1 MKLEWKTCFKV
12 GASAF
17 LLYLCICY
25 WPVVAGL
32 VGTLLGAAAPLF
44 IGAAIAYILNI
55 LMSFY
60 ERHYFPRSS
69 KAFWRKTRRPVCL
82 VTSMLS
88 LLAVV
93 VLVLFLVIPQL
104 ISCIQLIV
112 AELPGAIRSAIGYLN
127 KWHLLPADFASLLSS
142 VDWQS
147 RLGQVFDLL
156 ASGIGDVVSVV
167 VNTVVSVFSGVVT
180 AFLSVVFAIYL
191 LISKETLG
199 RQVNR
204 LLTRYLRPAWR
215 EKVYHTGAVLNDC
228 FHRYIVGQCTEAVI
242 LGALC
247 ALGMWAL
254 GLPYA
259 AMIGALVAFTALVPI
274 AGAFIGAGIGA
285 FMIFTVSPLQALI
298 FLIFIIILQQL
309 EENLI
314 YPRVVGSSLGL
325 PGLWV
330 LAAVTVGGGVMGI
343 LGMLLGVPLTAAA
356 YRLLRQDMQKEK
368 SEKSEVAK

>member
-1 MKLEWKTCFKV
+1 MKWKTAFKIAAV
-12 GASAF
+12 AF
-17 LLYLCICY
+17 LFYLSVCY
-25 WPVVAGL
+25 WPAVAGL
-32 VGTLLGAAAPLF
+32 LGRLVGAAAPLF
-44 IGAAIAYILNI
+44 IGAAVAYVLNI

-60 ERHYFPRSS
+60 ERHYVPRST

-82 VTSMLS
+82 VGAMLT
-88 LLAVV
+88 LLTAVG
-93 VLVLFLVIPQL
+93 LVLFLVIPQL

-127 KWHLLPADFASLLSS
+127 KWHLLPADFASLLTA

-167 VNTVVSVFSGVVT
+167 VSAVVSVFSGIVT
-180 AFLSVVFAIYL
+180 AFLSVVFAVYL
-191 LISKETLG
+191 LLGKETLT
-199 RQVNR
+199 RQVGR
-204 LLTRYLRPAWR
+204 LMSRYLRPGVGQ
-215 EKVYHTGAVLNDC
+215 KVRHVTAVLNDC

-242 LGALC
+242 LGVLC
-247 ALGMWAL
+247 VLGMWAL

-259 AMIGALVAFTALVPI
+259 AMIGALVAFTALIPVV
-274 AGAFIGAGIGA
+274 GAFIGAGVGA
-285 FMIFTVSPLQALI
+285 FMILTVSPLKALI
-298 FLIFIIILQQL
+298 FLVFIILLQQL

-314 YPRVVGSSLGL
+314 YPRVVGASLGL

-330 LAAVTVGGGVMGI
+330 LAAVTVGGGVMGV

-356 YRLLRQDMQKEK
+356 YRLLRQDMQKDKTEK
-368 SEKSEVAK
+368 GEVSG